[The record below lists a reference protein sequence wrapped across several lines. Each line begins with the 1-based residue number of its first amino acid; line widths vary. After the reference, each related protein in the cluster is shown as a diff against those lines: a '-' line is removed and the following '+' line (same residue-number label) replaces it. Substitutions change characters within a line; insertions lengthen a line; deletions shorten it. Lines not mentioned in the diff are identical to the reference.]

1 MLRRT
6 ALVIPVPEAEPYV
19 ARLRLLHDPSAA
31 LGVPAH
37 VTVLFPFAPPDEV
50 DEAGVAELTAAHAA
64 FAFEL
69 ASVRCFGDEVTYL
82 APEPAAPFSA
92 LTDDAAAR
100 WPAYPPYEGV
110 HDVVI
115 PHLTVGLGVVEVDV
129 ALPMRCFARELRLLE
144 EAADGRWSTR
154 ASYPLGD
161 VA

>member
-1 MLRRT
+1 
-6 ALVIPVPEAEPYV
+6 VPVPEAEPHV
-19 ARLRLLHDPSAA
+19 ADLRLRHDPMAA

-50 DEAGVAELTAAHAA
+50 DEAGVRELATAHAR

-69 ASVRCFGDEVTYL
+69 ADVWRFGDEVTWL

-92 LTDDAAAR
+92 LTDAAAAR
-100 WPAYPPYEGV
+100 WPEYPPYEGV

-115 PHLTVGLGVVEVDV
+115 PHLTLALGVVDIDIE
-129 ALPMRCFARELRLLE
+129 LPISCVARELDLLE

-154 ASYPLGD
+154 ARYALGG